1 MKVKYFHIFVVKILP
16 KTNTMKKTIQSIFA
30 VMAFTAIAGVA
41 SAQDYKMD
49 GSTMDN
55 SSGSTVAKIESD
67 GRTIDNA
74 SGSTIAKVESDGKT
88 IDDSHG
94 STALKISGDEI
105 DNSSGSTV
113 GHMSDVKSA
122 ISGATSDAAYV
133 ALWWFVV
140 KGNN

>member
-1 MKVKYFHIFVVKILP
+1 
-16 KTNTMKKTIQSIFA
+16 MKKTIQSLFA
-30 VMAFTAIAGVA
+30 VMAFTAMSFAA

-49 GSTMDN
+49 GNTMDN

-67 GRTIDNA
+67 GRTIDNS

-94 STALKISGDEI
+94 ATALKISGDEI

-113 GHMSDVKSA
+113 GHMSDVTSS
-122 ISGATSDAAYV
+122 ISGAKSEAAYV